1 MTQLLRRVRQTAD
14 AGVTLVEVI
23 VTMLLLGIVSTIVTT
38 AVIQANQIVLHTRDE
53 TTGLTDVR
61 NVVERLGRDVRD
73 ARGVVCD
80 GGLADPSDATSVDP
94 DCNSHLQL
102 WIDYDADY
110 VVDNDEIVTWRL
122 QAEPDGEH
130 FSVLR
135 VRGNG
140 LGGNVPVTQRSAS
153 TLVMRFAFT
162 YDATPPASQ
171 MVRVGMRYDAE
182 VGVGTDERQIAF
194 SARLRNKGT
203 K

>member
-1 MTQLLRRVRQTAD
+1 
-14 AGVTLVEVI
+14 
-23 VTMLLLGIVSTIVTT
+23 MLLLGIVSTIVTT

-73 ARGVVCD
+73 SRGVVCD
-80 GGLADPSDATSVDP
+80 GGLADPSDITSADP
-94 DCNSHLQL
+94 DCNAHLQL

-110 VVDNDEIVTWRL
+110 VVDDDEIVTWRL

-140 LGGNVPVTQRSAS
+140 LNGNVPVTQRSAS

-162 YDATPPASQ
+162 YDATPPDSQ
-171 MVRVGMRYDAE
+171 VVRVGMRYDAE

>member
-1 MTQLLRRVRQTAD
+1 VRQTTD

-80 GGLADPSDATSVDP
+80 GGLADPSDNTSADP
-94 DCNSHLQL
+94 SCNSHLQL

-135 VRGNG
+135 IRGNG
-140 LGGNVPVTQRSAS
+140 LAGNVPLTQRSAS

-162 YDATPPASQ
+162 YDAAPPASQ
-171 MVRVGMRYDAE
+171 VVRIGMRYDAE

-203 K
+203 R